1 MGFSYSITK
10 NDAWKLNGSIGWY
23 NKLPP
28 YTMIGFKDINSV
40 FVNRDVNYIRS
51 KHTVVG
57 IEFNRTPKSRITLE
71 GFLKEY
77 SNYPI
82 SIIDQI
88 SLANKGG
95 GFEVYGNEPVI
106 SNGIGNSYG
115 IEFLFQQKLNKN
127 FYGIF
132 AYTYF
137 FSEFSD
143 LNNDMIPSVW
153 DSRNLSSFTGGYKL
167 NRNWE
172 VSMRYRYSGRTPY
185 APVNQIQSRL
195 SYPRIILD
203 YSQIGQVY
211 LDVFS
216 QADIRIDKKW
226 NFKKTSLNIYFE
238 IQNVLAQKIPRPP
251 EYGLER
257 QSDGIL
263 IEPINLK
270 KIDTDRSDT
279 PFPTIGL
286 ILDF

>member
-10 NDAWKLNGSIGWY
+10 DNTWKLNGSIGWY
-23 NKLPP
+23 KKLPP
-28 YTMIGFKDINSV
+28 YTMIGFKDINGV
-40 FVNRDVNYIRS
+40 FVNKDVNYIRS

-57 IEFNRTPKSRITLE
+57 IEFNRNPKSRITLE

-106 SNGIGNSYG
+106 SNGIGSSYG

-137 FSEFSD
+137 FSQFSN
-143 LNNDMIPSVW
+143 LNNDLIPSVW
-153 DSRNLSSFTGGYKL
+153 DSRNLLSFTGGYKL

-172 VSMRYRYSGRTPY
+172 ISNRGR
-185 APVNQIQSRL
+185 RL
-195 SYPRIILD
+195 D
-203 YSQIGQVY
+203 H
-211 LDVFS
+211 F
-216 QADIRIDKKW
+216 W
-226 NFKKTSLNIYFE
+226 TSKNLNKSSL
-238 IQNVLAQKIPRPP
+238 VL
-251 EYGLER
+251 
-257 QSDGIL
+257 
-263 IEPINLK
+263 
-270 KIDTDRSDT
+270 
-279 PFPTIGL
+279 
-286 ILDF
+286 